1 MLFRSGSIL
10 RESIKA
16 QEVLKRYKIDSEV
29 WSVTS
34 FNLLR
39 KDGME
44 IERFNQLNPDN
55 EKKSYVEECFDNDSV
70 PVIASTDYMRA
81 YAEQIRPYIKAEYSV
96 LGTDGYGRSDSREML
111 RDFFEISTNSIVR
124 VAAYSLY
131 KQNVIDKKLLDKIYS
146 DMGVDSS
153 KPNPWEV

>member
-1 MLFRSGSIL
+1 
-10 RESIKA
+10 
-16 QEVLKRYKIDSEV
+16 
-29 WSVTS
+29 
-34 FNLLR
+34 
-39 KDGME
+39 
-44 IERFNQLNPDN
+44 
-55 EKKSYVEECFDNDSV
+55 
-70 PVIASTDYMRA
+70 MRA

-131 KQNVIDKKLLDKIYS
+131 KQNTIDKKLLDKIYS

>member
-1 MLFRSGSIL
+1 
-10 RESIKA
+10 
-16 QEVLKRYKIDSEV
+16 
-29 WSVTS
+29 
-34 FNLLR
+34 
-39 KDGME
+39 
-44 IERFNQLNPDN
+44 
-55 EKKSYVEECFDNDSV
+55 
-70 PVIASTDYMRA
+70 
-81 YAEQIRPYIKAEYSV
+81 
-96 LGTDGYGRSDSREML
+96 ML